1 MDYDDQGNFPEPDLA
16 MDALTERIIGAAI
29 EVHRR
34 VGAGLDEVLYENAL
48 CVEFNLRGI
57 NFVRQPLIPVEYK
70 GQIIGEK
77 KLDLIVQGK
86 VIVELKAVEQLA
98 PVHKAQIRTYLKI
111 TGLKIGLLINFNVP
125 FLRDGIKRIISS

>member
-16 MDALTERIIGAAI
+16 MDALTERIIGA
-29 EVHRR
+29 
-34 VGAGLDEVLYENAL
+34 GLDELLYENAL
-48 CVEFNLRGI
+48 CIEFNLRGI
-57 NFVRQPLIPVEYK
+57 SFVRQPLIPVEYK

-77 KLDLIVQGK
+77 KLDLIVEGK

-98 PVHKAQIRTYLKI
+98 PVHKAQVRTYLKI